1 MKVTIKKAGACRK
14 TVAIEVPAEVMEK
27 ERKDTVS
34 VYAKHARI
42 PGFRKGKA
50 PTDVVAGKYAKEI
63 DQDLKERVLPKFYQE
78 AIQQESINV
87 VNVIDASEVALAEGT
102 PASFTVTVDVVP
114 EFKLPKY
121 EQITVKVE
129 QQEVTDEQV
138 QEQIDQ
144 LLSQQATYDDVEDKV
159 IEAGDMGQLT
169 YEATTDEGALL
180 KDAIPEAKGIGSG
193 EGYWVSADDQA
204 FIPGMGEALIGLK
217 QGDTKDVDIHFPAS
231 FMVKELADVK
241 ARYHLEVTGVRVKKA
256 AELNDEFLER
266 LQIESE
272 EKLRELFRDQLE
284 QQAENT
290 SLQATHEQII
300 KFLIKKTKLD
310 VPESAV
316 QQQTRDVMYELA
328 RQRMMQGAS
337 QEQIGEQQEELFKE
351 AQERALENVKLRYI
365 GLAIADEQQF
375 EASELE
381 VDEEIARIAIQQR
394 KDAAELR
401 KEMIEN
407 QSFHAVAD
415 QLRFNKALEYM
426 VEKAKLK

>member
-121 EQITVKVE
+121 EQIPVKVE

-169 YEATTDEGALL
+169 YGATTDEGALL